1 MHVSQIWHKQIY
13 LEEVFFPMP
22 HLSTNQPALLMHM
35 YIYAYTYI
43 HMCLYAHVAHGL
55 FKSLGEE
62 ISCSVKVRDQR
73 VNALP
78 ERQ

>member
-1 MHVSQIWHKQIY
+1 M
-13 LEEVFFPMP
+13 FFPMP
-22 HLSTNQPALLMHM
+22 HVLTNQLALLKYAYVHICI
-35 YIYAYTYI
+35 YIYLYVHIAYG
-43 HMCLYAHVAHGL
+43 M
-55 FKSLGEE
+55 FKSVGEE